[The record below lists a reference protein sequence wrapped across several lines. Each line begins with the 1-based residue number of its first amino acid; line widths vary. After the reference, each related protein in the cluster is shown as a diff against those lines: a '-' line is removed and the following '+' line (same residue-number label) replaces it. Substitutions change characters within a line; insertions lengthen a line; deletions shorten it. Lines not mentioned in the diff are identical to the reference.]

1 MNENV
6 KKILVGIIVAV
17 VFVVCVALV
26 VMGQSK
32 IGLQGLLMM
41 FAGLAGLIVLLWL
54 YNRQYK

>member
-26 VMGQSK
+26 VMGQRK
-32 IGLQGLLMM
+32 IGPQGLLMM

-54 YNRQYK
+54 YNKQYK